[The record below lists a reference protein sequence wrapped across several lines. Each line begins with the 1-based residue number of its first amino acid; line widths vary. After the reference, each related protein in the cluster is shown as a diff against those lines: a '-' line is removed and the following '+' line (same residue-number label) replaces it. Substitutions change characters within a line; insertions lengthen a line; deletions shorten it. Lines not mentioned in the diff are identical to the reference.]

1 MMKPMNLTTY
11 RAGLL
16 QARAYR
22 RLKAFMTEQLE
33 SYNVTMMQWTLL
45 GHIHDYSQ
53 QEGIRTSTLAGIF
66 DVQTS
71 LMTNMVNDL
80 QKQKLVYRSI
90 DPDDSRARRIRL
102 TDEGIEF
109 VDEVEQKIRAAM
121 KEWLG
126 DINRKHLQHYLYVTR
141 VLAEEK

>member
-53 QEGIRTSTLAGIF
+53 QEGVRTNTLAGIF

-80 QKQKLVYRSI
+80 EKQNLVYRSI

-141 VLAEEK
+141 ILAEEK